1 MNSISR
7 QTKDVISMLQ
17 DEAKGDIPKIKLI
30 QKLVSSFTLKKRPR
44 LNSDTFPN
52 NQISES
58 LIFNPRTYICS
69 NSLLDSLQKKEIC
82 KCYSDSREQYHIIY
96 ENFITLYRKYMPGGA
111 RLNNEKPQVFVKHIK
126 QFFLDTH
133 LVTDVFYNTFNVL
146 LKNDEWVDVFL
157 FTQCV
162 ESLQTNLFDNF
173 FYLFRGPP
181 KSVQVSLD
189 NQKVVCKD
197 YLVFFCFVDVQG
209 KKTLSQLELGET
221 FKYSFP
227 KMKESEVMKK
237 VHDIFMKCNMER
249 RTVKTCVSLDEILK
263 IIY

>member
-7 QTKDVISMLQ
+7 QTKEVISLLQ
-17 DEAKGDIPKIKLI
+17 DDASGDIPKIKLI
-30 QKLVSSFTLKKRPR
+30 LKLVSSFALKKRPR
-44 LNSDTFPN
+44 AFSDTFPN
-52 NQISES
+52 HQASES
-58 LIFNPRTYICS
+58 LLLNPRSYICS

-82 KCYSDSREQYHIIY
+82 KPYSDSREQYHIIY
-96 ENFITLYRKYMPGGA
+96 ENFITLYRKYIPGGA
-111 RLNNEKPQVFVKHIK
+111 RLINEKPQVFVKHIK
-126 QFFLDTH
+126 QFFLDTY
-133 LVTDVFYNTFNVL
+133 LLTEAFYSAISVL

-162 ESLQTNLFDNF
+162 EKLQYNLFDNF
-173 FYLFRGPP
+173 FYVFRGPP

-189 NQKVVCKD
+189 NQKLVCKD

-227 KMKESEVMKK
+227 KMKESELMKK

-249 RTVKTCVSLDEILK
+249 RRVKTCVSLDEIIK
-263 IIY
+263 IIC